1 MPTFHDPLVDA
12 EELSAAARGLA
23 HASRSFA
30 EPIDTY
36 RVLGDLQSA
45 MFGLHQSLQQIAAF
59 HTRLVDRASTDHGDR
74 AAGREHALV
83 AAMRLETAAT
93 HVDRATD
100 HLMVAFAEKR
110 ADRLATRPDPGR
122 RGACRAGRRP
132 RDRPRRSPAT
142 GEPASPGPLTVQAGC
157 SGGWPYLSGVED
169 LFEREAW

>member
-12 EELSAAARGLA
+12 EEFSAAARGLA

-45 MFGLHQSLQQIAAF
+45 MFSLHQSLQQIAAF
-59 HTRLVDRASTDHGDR
+59 HTRLADRASTDHGDR
-74 AAGREHALV
+74 AAGREHALI

-100 HLMVAFAEKR
+100 HLMVAVAENGKI
-110 ADRLATRPDPGR
+110 AWQ
-122 RGACRAGRRP
+122 
-132 RDRPRRSPAT
+132 PAT
-142 GEPASPGPLTVQAGC
+142 AAAEVLAERDAEVEIDADANRSAADPPALG
-157 SGGWPYLSGVED
+157 
-169 LFEREAW
+169 R